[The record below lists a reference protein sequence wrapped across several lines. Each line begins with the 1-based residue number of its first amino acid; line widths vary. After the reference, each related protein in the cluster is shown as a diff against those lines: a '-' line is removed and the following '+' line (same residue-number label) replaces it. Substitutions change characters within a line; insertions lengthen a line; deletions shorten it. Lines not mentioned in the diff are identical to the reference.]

1 MNRKY
6 IKISNKKQNEW
17 MWIRKKVQMLNNN
30 YEALNW
36 GNLLLRLLFIAS
48 ELASVL
54 QLFFVI

>member
-17 MWIRKKVQMLNNN
+17 MWIRKKVKMLNNN
-30 YEALNW
+30 YKALNW

-54 QLFFVI
+54 QLFFVK